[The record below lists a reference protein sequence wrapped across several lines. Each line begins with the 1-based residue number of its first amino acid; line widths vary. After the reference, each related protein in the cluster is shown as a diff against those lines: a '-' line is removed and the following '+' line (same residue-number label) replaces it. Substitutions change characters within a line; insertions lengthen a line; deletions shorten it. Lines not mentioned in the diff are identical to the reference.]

1 MCVTS
6 ALEPRFFRHSL
17 MSDSSCPI
25 SSFPCAKNIFIGIC
39 SPFPTGGRPDR
50 PSEWLSAEVAILGLA
65 SLQDATSSISVR
77 SSSGAHGT
85 VHSLSLS
92 SGDVFITSSWPS
104 SSSGTKPRPPHLGH
118 CSSSSVPF
126 STTPSPL
133 QSGQVSMCAPN
144 GDATTP
150 PRLISAG
157 ALLIRQWQRRSGK
170 SSPDEFVTFWKNGRR
185 VLAACPWPV

>member
-65 SLQDATSSISVR
+65 SLQDATSLVSVR
-77 SSSGAHGT
+77 SSSGAHEPFTRFPSQAAMFLLLLHGDRRRRQVQNHGHRT
-85 VHSLSLS
+85 LGIAVHRPRFFN
-92 SGDVFITSSWPS
+92 DAIT
-104 SSSGTKPRPPHLGH
+104 
-118 CSSSSVPF
+118 
-126 STTPSPL
+126 L
-133 QSGQVSMCAPN
+133 QSGQVFMCASC
-144 GDATTP
+144 TCYHT
-150 PRLISAG
+150 L
-157 ALLIRQWQRRSGK
+157 
-170 SSPDEFVTFWKNGRR
+170 
-185 VLAACPWPV
+185 